1 MNQAALPDGPTL
13 MQGLLIFERQQ
24 STGWGRP
31 PRLMRHNPVSHLG
44 GLSTPNRNVWFSPKY
59 KCLVFEFGLLWS
71 LSFRGVKESSRGSGT
86 VIIGGDL
93 YY

>member
-1 MNQAALPDGPTL
+1 M
-13 MQGLLIFERQQ
+13 
-24 STGWGRP
+24 
-31 PRLMRHNPVSHLG
+31 
-44 GLSTPNRNVWFSPKY
+44 STPNRNVWFSPKY